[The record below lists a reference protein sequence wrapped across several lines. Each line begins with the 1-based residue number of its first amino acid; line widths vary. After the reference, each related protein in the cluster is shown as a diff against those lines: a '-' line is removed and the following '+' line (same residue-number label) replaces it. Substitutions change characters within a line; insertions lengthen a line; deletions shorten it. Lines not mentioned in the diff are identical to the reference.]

1 MKAAFVALFV
11 FAVLYGAGVLW
22 LFVNQR
28 KLQYFPTHRDSAAK
42 GEGEFLPW
50 ASRDGVFQGYVRP
63 VGGMRALVL
72 LFHGNAGEAL
82 DWAWFADAVP
92 ADVGLILVE
101 YPGFGARPGPTDQ
114 GSLFAAAE
122 SAFDEAVAQTHVPI
136 WVVGESLG
144 SGVAC
149 YLASRRPAAKLALI
163 SPFSSAADV
172 AAQTYPVVP
181 VRWLMKDPFPS
192 TEYVGAVSTPTHLI
206 HGADDTTVP
215 VNLGRK
221 LLAAFPH
228 GSAVLTEVSGY
239 GHSDIDQAI
248 LKSPRAE
255 PFRAF
260 LRN

>member
-1 MKAAFVALFV
+1 MKL
-11 FAVLYGAGVLW
+11 AVGVVVLLVCLYGAGVFW
-22 LFVNQR
+22 LFLNQR

-50 ASRDGVFQGYVRP
+50 VARDGSFQGYVRP

-82 DWAWFADAVP
+82 DWAWFAEAVP

-101 YPGFGARPGPTDQ
+101 YPGFGARPGITDQ
-114 GSLFAAAE
+114 TGIFQAAV
-122 SAFDEAVAQTHVPI
+122 SAFDEAVAQSHVPV

-149 YLASRRPAAKLALI
+149 YLAARKPAAKLALI
-163 SPFSSAADV
+163 SAFSSALDV
-172 AAQTYPVVP
+172 AANAYPMIP
-181 VRWLMKDPFPS
+181 IRWLMKDPFS
-192 TEYVGAVSTPTHLI
+192 SMDYVGAVSTPTHLI
-206 HGADDTTVP
+206 HGTGDTMVP
-215 VNLGRK
+215 VALGRK

-228 GSAVLTEVSGY
+228 GNAVLTEVGGY

>member
-1 MKAAFVALFV
+1 MKLAAGVSLLFV
-11 FAVLYGAGVLW
+11 CLYGAGIFW

-28 KLQYFPTHRDSAAK
+28 KLQYFPTHRDIAAK

-50 ASRDGVFQGYVRP
+50 AARDGAFLGYVRP

-82 DWAWFADAVP
+82 DWAWFSEAIP
-92 ADVGLILVE
+92 TDVGLILVE
-101 YPGFGARPGPTDQ
+101 YPGFGARAGTADQ
-114 GSLFAAAE
+114 SEIFKAAE
-122 SAFDEAVAQTHVPI
+122 VAFDEAVAQTHVPI

-149 YLASRRPAAKLALI
+149 YLASRKPAAKLALI
-163 SPFSSAADV
+163 SPFSSALDV
-172 AAQTYPVVP
+172 AAGTYPMVP
-181 VRWLMKDPFPS
+181 IRWLMKDPFPS
-192 TEYVGAVSTPTHLI
+192 TDYVGAVSTPTHLI
-206 HGADDTTVP
+206 HGAEDTTVP
-215 VNLGRK
+215 VSLGRK

-228 GSAVLTEVSGY
+228 GNAVLTEVGGY